1 MLSAETTML
10 KKERFLILGSSQF
23 NKYDSSSKHKTQY
36 SLYTILSV
44 LQILTHLSSKQSYGV
59 GTIIT
64 LHFTDEDTEM
74 QRGLVTCQGIWNITL

>member
-1 MLSAETTML
+1 M
-10 KKERFLILGSSQF
+10 GSSQF
-23 NKYDSSSKHKTQY
+23 KKYDSSSKHKTQY

-74 QRGLVTCQGIWNITL
+74 QRGLVTCQGIWKITL